1 MAPPDRVEEAARRYV
16 PGVGAVSVERLGRG
30 LVNESHRVLRDGRL
44 YSLRMPAAEPAV
56 THATAHAVTHAAAHV
71 PIGVDREW
79 ECRVLAVA
87 SAAGIAPVIERCEP
101 RLGVLVARWEE
112 GHMLTA
118 SEARRPEMGAR
129 VAQLARRVHAL
140 TPPGNARALR
150 PADWIE
156 QYRDA
161 LARLPV
167 DTACASRGRGQRAS
181 PERLQE
187 EAQRLQEEAARR
199 LGSLEAFPRGPG
211 VLCHS
216 DLHRANLVASE
227 RGLVLL
233 DWEYAHVSEALW
245 DVAGWACNNDLEREA
260 RALLLASYLGRPA
273 QASEER
279 RLDDLAWLY
288 DYVCLLWSELYC
300 GAKDASD
307 RRILERGRALASRL
321 GARMG
326 GGPDELPAN

>member
-1 MAPPDRVEEAARRYV
+1 MAADRVEEAARRYV

-30 LVNESHRVLRDGRL
+30 LVNESHRVLRDGRM
-44 YSLRMPAAEPAV
+44 YSLRMPAAQPAA
-56 THATAHAVTHAAAHV
+56 THVAAPAATHV

-79 ECRVLAVA
+79 ECRVLVVA

-112 GHMLTA
+112 GHVLSA
-118 SEARRPEMGAR
+118 EEARRCDTGAR

-140 TPPGNARALR
+140 VPPGNARVLR

-156 QYRDA
+156 HYRGA
-161 LARLPV
+161 LTPR
-167 DTACASRGRGQRAS
+167 TRGRALGAD
-181 PERLQE
+181 RLQA
-187 EAQRLQEEAARR
+187 EAERR
-199 LGSLEAFPRGPG
+199 LGALEALPPAPA

-216 DLHRANLVASE
+216 DLHPANLVANE

-245 DVAGWACNNDLEREA
+245 DVAGWACNNDLEPDA

-273 QASEER
+273 LASEER
-279 RLDDLAWLY
+279 RLEDLAWLY
-288 DYVCLLWSELYC
+288 DYVCLLWSEVYC
-300 GAKDASD
+300 GATDASD
-307 RRILERGRALASRL
+307 RLILERGRALAARL
-321 GARMG
+321 ARGVG
-326 GGPDELPAN
+326 GGPGELPAH